1 MLPDLWWDPA
11 FRDALQDAE
20 QRRGVARWSA
30 LIDKEHGDIAAI
42 FEAMVARDGKA
53 FREAL
58 GQLHTAPHGR
68 MTTVILL
75 CKEAF
80 KMAAGEGEVHD
91 SLRTEAFSYTQVTGP
106 SPKERHLY
114 DDVTRRLAP
123 GHLAIVC
130 ERFGELDRRLR
141 VSSEEEERRL
151 PAQAHESAGRTI
163 GPFGF
168 ERFAPPQ
175 GYGVDEFVASW
186 EAPREAA
193 RL

>member
-1 MLPDLWWDPA
+1 LLPDLWWDPA

-20 QRRGVARWSA
+20 QRRVFARWSA
-30 LIDKEHGDIAAI
+30 LIDKEHGHIAAI

-58 GQLHTAPHGR
+58 AQLHTAPHGR

-141 VSSEEEERRL
+141 VSSEVEESRL

-168 ERFAPPQ
+168 ERFAQPQ
-175 GYGVDEFVASW
+175 GYGVDEFCASW